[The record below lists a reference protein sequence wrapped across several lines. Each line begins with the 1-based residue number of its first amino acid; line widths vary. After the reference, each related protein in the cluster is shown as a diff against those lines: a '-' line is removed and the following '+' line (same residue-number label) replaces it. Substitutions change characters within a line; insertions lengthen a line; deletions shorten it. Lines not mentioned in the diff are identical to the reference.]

1 MNKKLLVYRDQ
12 NVTDAISKCDIKGRK
27 VDEIINLSPNQ
38 QIELLFTPFSLMEF
52 SGVKTKD
59 LCNEPG
65 ENFSINKSS
74 EFDGLFMKACNF
86 YKNKLKRNY
95 KEIFLEGIE
104 KQKPY
109 KTSQR
114 GRELIDNYIHYTN
127 NRINEEVL
135 TNTLII
141 DRISSLDYALLVN
154 KCRDIHLR
162 LMGSAKK
169 HLKLSQEFN
178 MVRLVHKAAECTPG
192 LSPQFQQRLKEIS
205 YHSASDL
212 LDTSITHYA
221 CFGHKGQSV
230 TILTTDDKETVF
242 DRISLHKSLLEAK
255 FSGSLKLQED
265 FEIYFLEKEN
275 FDVIERV
282 DMARIQSTQQKARDS
297 LISHPIER

>member
-27 VDEIINLSPNQ
+27 VDEIINLAPNQ
-38 QIELLFTPFSLMEF
+38 QIKLLFTPFSLMEF

-59 LCNEPG
+59 LFNEPG
-65 ENFSINKSS
+65 ENFSINKNS
-74 EFDGLFMKACNF
+74 EFDGLFMRAYSF
-86 YKNKLKRNY
+86 YKNKLKREY

-104 KQKPY
+104 KQKPH

-114 GRELIDNYIHYTN
+114 GRELIDKYIRYTN
-127 NRINEEVL
+127 SRINEEVL
-135 TNTLII
+135 KNTLII
-141 DRISSLDYALLVN
+141 DRISSLNYALLVD

-162 LMGSAKK
+162 LIGSAKK

-178 MVRLVHKAAECTPG
+178 MVRLIYKVAECTPE
-192 LSPQFQQRLKEIS
+192 LSSPQFQQRLKEIS
-205 YHSASDL
+205 YHPASDF

-221 CFGHKGQSV
+221 YFGHKGQSV
-230 TILTTDDKETVF
+230 TILTTDDKATVF
-242 DRISLHKSLLEAK
+242 DRILLYKLLLETK
-255 FSGSLKLQED
+255 FSGSLKFQED

-282 DMARIQSTQQKARDS
+282 DMTRIQSIQ
-297 LISHPIER
+297 